1 MLYGDA
7 NEASADQEKTD
18 KQFGNMMVSFN
29 RLQDQ
34 LNSQQQ
40 QLVSL
45 IKQVN
50 ALIDHRD
57 KKEGQLKQAHA
68 NRKDFKVIQ
77 KKQARGLQKAQ
88 SYQVDVGGHSEL
100 VGKASKKATMP
111 IEESKMEGL
120 E

>member
-1 MLYGDA
+1 MLYGDST
-7 NEASADQEKTD
+7 EASADQEKTD
-18 KQFGNMMVSFN
+18 KQFGNMMASFN

-57 KKEGQLKQAHA
+57 KKESQMLKQA
-68 NRKDFKVIQ
+68 
-77 KKQARGLQKAQ
+77 
-88 SYQVDVGGHSEL
+88 
-100 VGKASKKATMP
+100 
-111 IEESKMEGL
+111 
-120 E
+120 

>member
-1 MLYGDA
+1 
-7 NEASADQEKTD
+7 
-18 KQFGNMMVSFN
+18 MMASFN

-57 KKEGQLKQAHA
+57 KKEGQMLRSGA
-68 NRKDFKVIQ
+68 NKDFKVIKAKAAMQ
-77 KKQARGLQKAQ
+77 KKSM
-88 SYQVDVGGHSEL
+88 SYQVDVSDRDML
-100 VGKASKKATMP
+100 PKASRKVPQP
-111 IEESKMEGL
+111 IEETKGL
-120 E
+120 EGDKSASARDRAHEQELKAINEGYMNG

>member
-7 NEASADQEKTD
+7 SEASADQEKTD
-18 KQFGNMMVSFN
+18 KQFGTMMVSFN

-57 KKEGQLKQAHA
+57 KKEGQMLKQADS
-68 NRKDFKVIQ
+68 RKNFKVI
-77 KKQARGLQKAQ
+77 KAKQAMKNK
-88 SYQVDVGGHSEL
+88 S
-100 VGKASKKATMP
+100 
-111 IEESKMEGL
+111 
-120 E
+120 